1 MSATRH
7 LNALHRILDDAWY
20 LRGIPGSSDRYI
32 MHVCSL
38 LSFIDESEDPTES
51 IEELIDLLDDG
62 VVAGI
67 PATLIAAL
75 QGHATAL
82 LKCVRQ

>member
-1 MSATRH
+1 MTPTTRH

-20 LRGIPGSSDRYI
+20 LRGLPGSSDRYI

-38 LSFIDESEDPTES
+38 ISFIEEEGMTES

-75 QGHATAL
+75 QVHATAL
-82 LKCVRQ
+82 LKCQRQ